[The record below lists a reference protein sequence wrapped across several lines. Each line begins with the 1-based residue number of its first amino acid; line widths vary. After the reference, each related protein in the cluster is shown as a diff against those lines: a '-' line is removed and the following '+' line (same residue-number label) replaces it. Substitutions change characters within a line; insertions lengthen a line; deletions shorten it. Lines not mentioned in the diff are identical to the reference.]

1 MTHAEESNCSVVEE
15 MDAIVVEA
23 TRGDAALIEIPQSIQ
38 VIPRQLLDEQDAQN
52 LADALVNVSGVVPTK
67 SFESLIL
74 SPLVRGFPAELYM
87 DGCRP
92 TVRLLPWT
100 LRRSSM

>member
-1 MTHAEESNCSVVEE
+1 MAHAEESNGSVVEE
-15 MDAIVVEA
+15 MDAIVVEASREDAWSPQVTSA

-74 SPLVRGFPAELYM
+74 SPLV
-87 DGCRP
+87 
-92 TVRLLPWT
+92 
-100 LRRSSM
+100 